1 MCDSIVALG
10 RHTRSGQ
17 TLFGK
22 NSDRKAGECQPFV
35 QILGAEHPPDAEV
48 DCTHISIPQVR
59 QTWRTMGHSP
69 WWVWGF
75 EHGVNE
81 HGLAIGNQAV
91 FSREDVEEKPGL
103 IGMDLVRLGLERS
116 RDRLEAVDCIT
127 RLLEKHGQGGS
138 AFAPGAAGYHNSFN
152 IADPEGAVFLETSGR
167 HWVAREVQL
176 DSLSN
181 HLCTG
186 ADWDRCSV
194 GFDDFVRKEGYWAEP
209 GRFDLERALRN
220 PFIPPRLSDGR
231 LARTREL
238 LERAKGQLTL
248 ADVERILRDHGE
260 GLTTPPAEAT
270 LEDDRFFTICVH
282 NDPPGV
288 TTASL
293 VAELPRDR
301 TAPWP
306 VWISFG
312 IPCSGIFF
320 PVYLDGIVPAAISA
334 GGKRREE
341 SPDSMWWRFEA
352 LERAAARDLERNVP
366 RLREAWKPVEA
377 EIEARR
383 QRVESEASALI
394 RAGEGRGA
402 SRRLTRFMNET
413 VMQLVDRLDEFERIC
428 SAS

>member
-10 RHTRSGQ
+10 PHTRSGR

-22 NSDRKAGECQPFV
+22 NSDRKRGECQPFV
-35 QILGAEHPPDAEV
+35 QILEAEHPADAALQ
-48 DCTHISIPQVR
+48 CTHISIPQVR
-59 QTWRTMGHSP
+59 RTARTMGHSP

-103 IGMDLVRLGLERS
+103 IGMDLVRLALERS
-116 RDRLEAVDCIT
+116 GDRREAVDCIT
-127 RLLEKHGQGGS
+127 SLLEKYGQGGS

-167 HWVAREVQL
+167 HWVVRDVEL

-186 ADWDRCSV
+186 ADWDRCSA
-194 GFDDFVRKEGYWAEP
+194 GFDDFVRKEGYWKES
-209 GRFDLERALRN
+209 GRFDVERALRN

-231 LARTREL
+231 LGRTREL
-238 LERAKGQLTL
+238 LERSKGRLSV
-248 ADVERILRDHGE
+248 ADVERMLRDHGE
-260 GLTTPPAEAT
+260 GLATPPADAT
-270 LEDDRFFTICVH
+270 IDEDRFFTICVH
-282 NDPPGV
+282 NDPPGP

-301 TAPWP
+301 TVPWP
-306 VWISFG
+306 VWISFAV
-312 IPCSGIFF
+312 PCSGVFF
-320 PVYLDGIVPAAISA
+320 PVYLDGVVPAAVSS
-334 GGKRREE
+334 GGRCRHE
-341 SPDSMWWRFEA
+341 SPDSLWWRFES
-352 LERAAARDLERNVP
+352 LERAAARDLERHIP
-366 RLREAWKPVEA
+366 LLREAWKPVEE
-377 EIEARR
+377 EIEGRR
-383 QRVESEASALI
+383 RLAESEAAALVQ
-394 RAGEGRGA
+394 AGDERGA

-413 VMQLVDRLDEFERIC
+413 VMLLVDRLDEFERMC
-428 SAS
+428 DV